1 VAPWEARGGGA
12 TRVAAEGAAASAAAA
27 AAPRKANWDLK
38 RDIAP
43 RLGILERRTQRALVE
58 LLRER
63 LERDAAAAAA
73 AQEAG
78 GEGGELAAQDD
89 LD

>member
-1 VAPWEARGGGA
+1 VAPWEARGGG
-12 TRVAAEGAAASAAAA
+12 TRVAAEGAAAA

-63 LERDAAAAAA
+63 LERDAAAASA
-73 AQEAG
+73 AQEAE
-78 GEGGELAAQDD
+78 GEGAGEAADQDD